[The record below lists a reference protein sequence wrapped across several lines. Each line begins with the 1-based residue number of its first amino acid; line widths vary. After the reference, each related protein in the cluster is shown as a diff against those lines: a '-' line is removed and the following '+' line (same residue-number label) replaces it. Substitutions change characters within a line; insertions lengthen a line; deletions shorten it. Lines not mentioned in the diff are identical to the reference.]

1 MLGDHDD
8 CKDNEENEER
18 MKELELT
25 PDMYCYNFIQ
35 LIVNTDSEDNNQ
47 IFQMDLVAKTIFSF
61 MMQFILC
68 VLLIQEI

>member
-8 CKDNEENEER
+8 CKDNDDNEER